1 MATKNELITRLGEL
15 SDALGRELDTSG
27 SIADLE
33 LRVRE
38 GEEELGE
45 PPVIADSS
53 KLDKAGDG
61 KAGSDAV
68 ITTVD
73 NDDSED
79 LVRVKA
85 LKTITLTVKN
95 RAGAWRPEIVAAG
108 RVVELRRNNFESL
121 PRGLVTRS
129 D

>member
-1 MATKNELITRLGEL
+1 MATKTELITRLSEL

-45 PPVIADSS
+45 SSVIVDPI

-61 KAGSDAV
+61 KEGPDTV
-68 ITTVD
+68 ITSA
-73 NDDSED
+73 DSSASEE
-79 LVRVKA
+79 LVRVKV

-95 RAGAWRPEIVAAG
+95 RAGSWRPEIVTAG
-108 RVVELRRNNFESL
+108 RVVDLQRKNFESL

-129 D
+129 E

>member
-1 MATKNELITRLGEL
+1 MATKAELITRLSEL

-45 PPVIADSS
+45 SSVIADPI

-61 KAGSDAV
+61 KEGSDTV
-68 ITTVD
+68 ITSA
-73 NDDSED
+73 DSSASEE
-79 LVRVKA
+79 LVRVKV

-95 RAGAWRPEIVAAG
+95 RAGSWRPEIVTAG
-108 RVVELRRNNFESL
+108 RVVDLQRKNFESL
-121 PRGLVTRS
+121 PRGLVIRS